1 VLASDLDPQRKSDLL
16 HSLASRDALKAALAE
31 QSAKKHAT
39 KEEAAKNEDDRRVT
53 A

>member
-16 HSLASRDALKAALAE
+16 HSLASREALKVALE
-31 QSAKKHAT
+31 EESAKR
-39 KEEAAKNEDDRRVT
+39 EEDKGVT